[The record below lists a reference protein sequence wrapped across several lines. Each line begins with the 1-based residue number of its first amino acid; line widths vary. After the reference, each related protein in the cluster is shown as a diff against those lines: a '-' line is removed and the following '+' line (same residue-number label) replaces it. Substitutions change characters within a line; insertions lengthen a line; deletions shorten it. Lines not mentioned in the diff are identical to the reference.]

1 MKIGILGA
9 GSVGQSFAR
18 AVLPLGHDV
27 MLSSRAPHSE
37 AMQQLAQELGAPVST
52 VAETIT
58 FGDLIALALRW
69 DAVPG
74 VIAQGRWDGKVIVD
88 MTNRFGGGSGFSA
101 AQDLARL
108 APDAQV
114 VKAFNT
120 LGAEHY
126 TNPIFDGQAATLFIA
141 GDSPDAKQVVRRL
154 AEAMGFDVVDAGDLA
169 ASSHLE
175 ALAALWVHLA
185 LRAGYGRQIAFKL
198 LRR

>member
-9 GSVGQSFAR
+9 GTVGRSLAR
-18 AVLPLGHDV
+18 AVLPLGHTI
-27 MLSSRAPHSE
+27 MLSSRSPHSDE
-37 AMQQLAQELGAPVST
+37 MLQLARELGSPVST
-52 VAETIT
+52 VAETIA

-69 DAVPG
+69 DAVPDA
-74 VIAQGRWDGKVIVD
+74 VAQGDWDGKILVD
-88 MTNRFGGGSGFSA
+88 MTNRFGGGSGQSA

-108 APDAQV
+108 APGAQV

-126 TNPIFDGQAATLFIA
+126 THPVFGGQAATLLIA
-141 GDSPDAKQVVRRL
+141 GDSPDAKHVVRQL
-154 AEAMGFDVVDAGDLA
+154 AEAMGFDVADAGDLA

-185 LRAGYGRQIAFKL
+185 MRAGYGRQIAFRL
-198 LRR
+198 LRG